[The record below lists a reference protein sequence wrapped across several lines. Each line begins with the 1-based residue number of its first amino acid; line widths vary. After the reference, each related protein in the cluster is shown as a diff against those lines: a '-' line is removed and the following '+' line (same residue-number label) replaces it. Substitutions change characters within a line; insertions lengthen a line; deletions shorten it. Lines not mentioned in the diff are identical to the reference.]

1 MYNIHSHYF
10 NLFSF
15 AQTILTHPRLE
26 YLYPFGASSI
36 ENIELLDT
44 PNSLD
49 KDPIIFCY
57 DQEPLLPGYNDALF
71 LKVAMYSER
80 LHRPVILVTTE
91 RDSEALNYFVNKYKF
106 IPCYCFF
113 HIFAAH
119 DWYRGYQYDSKII
132 PVPER
137 TVKKKFISFNRLTG
151 SARVYRSLL
160 VGELAKRNLLDQGYV
175 SYSDTCP
182 EHGHYQTTL
191 DYAIS
196 EYRVDPV
203 YVEEIKSELDKL
215 DHPLRIDHKEKSA
228 IPNHSMV
235 LSAVPECM
243 ESFVYVVTETCFWET
258 KCHLTEKVFK
268 PIILRQPFILVGC
281 AYNLEYLKSYGF
293 KTFDRWFD
301 ESYDKITDPILRLQ
315 AVADLL
321 KSICSRSETEL
332 TEMLHEMTE
341 VLEHNY
347 RLFNSREFLDSAW
360 NELTGNLKAAIE
372 SAPVL
377 QPYNIPRTER
387 WDALVSTPTDFIPST
402 FVDKVQ
408 ESVKG

>member
-26 YLYPFGASSI
+26 YLYPFGASSV

-44 PNSLD
+44 QNSLD
-49 KDPIIFCY
+49 IDPIIFCY
-57 DQEPLLPGYNDALF
+57 DQEPLIPGYNDPLF
-71 LKVAMYSER
+71 LKVSMYAKK
-80 LHRPVILVTTE
+80 LKRPVILVTTE
-91 RDSEALNYFVNKYKF
+91 RDSEALKYFVDKYNF

-132 PVPER
+132 PVKER
-137 TVKKKFISFNRLTG
+137 TVNKKFITFNRLTG
-151 SARVYRSLL
+151 SARVYRSLF
-160 VGELAKRNLLDQGYV
+160 VGELARRNLLEHGHV

-182 EHGHYQTTL
+182 EHGHYHTTL
-191 DYAIS
+191 DYAAT
-196 EYRVDPV
+196 EYSVDTV
-203 YVEEIKSELDKL
+203 YVEEIKQELDKL
-215 DHPLRIDHKEKSA
+215 AHPLRIDHREKAA
-228 IPNHSMV
+228 IPNHSMM

-258 KCHLTEKVFK
+258 KCHLTEKIFK
-268 PIILRQPFILVGC
+268 PIILKQPFMLLGC

-301 ESYDKITDPILRLQ
+301 ESYDKITDPVKRIQ
-315 AVADLL
+315 AVAEVL
-321 KSICSRSETEL
+321 KSICSRSNEEL
-332 TEMLHEMTE
+332 TEMLHEMEE
-341 VLEHNY
+341 VLEYNY
-347 RLFNSREFLDSAW
+347 QLFNSREFLDRAW
-360 NELTGNLKAAIE
+360 GELTHNLKSAVD

-377 QPYNIPRTER
+377 QEHVIPRMVRMET
-387 WDALVSTPTDFIPST
+387 LTSPPTKFIPRSL
-402 FVDKVQ
+402 VNKVQ
-408 ESVKG
+408 

>member
-26 YLYPFGASSI
+26 YLYPFGASSF
-36 ENIELLDT
+36 ENVEVLDCE
-44 PNSLD
+44 NSLD
-49 KDPIIFCY
+49 QDPIIFCY
-57 DQEPLLPGYNDALF
+57 DQEPLIPGYNDVL
-71 LKVAMYSER
+71 LLRVYRIGKQLS
-80 LHRPVILVTTE
+80 RPVILVTTE
-91 RDSEALNYFVNKYKF
+91 KDSDALKYFVDKYNF
-106 IPCYCFF
+106 IPCYGFF

-132 PVPER
+132 PVTQR

-160 VGELAKRNLLDQGYV
+160 VGELAKRNILDQGYV

-182 EHGHYQTTL
+182 EHGHYHNTL
-191 DYAIS
+191 DYAVT
-196 EYRVDPV
+196 EYRVNPV

-215 DHPLRIDHKEKSA
+215 PHPLRIDHKEKSA

-301 ESYDKITDPILRLQ
+301 ESYDKITDPVLRLQ
-315 AVADLL
+315 AVADVL
-321 KSICSRSETEL
+321 KSICSRSEEDL
-332 TEMLHEMTE
+332 TDMLHEMSE
-341 VLEHNY
+341 VLEYNY
-347 RLFNSREFLDSAW
+347 NLFNSREFLDAAW
-360 NELTGNLKAAIE
+360 NELTHNLKSAIE
-372 SAPVL
+372 SAPML
-377 QPYNIPRTER
+377 QEHEIPRADR
-387 WDALVSTPTDFIPST
+387 WEALTSAPSNPIPDSL
-402 FVDKVQ
+402 VNEVQ
-408 ESVKG
+408 

>member
-26 YLYPFGASSI
+26 YLYPFGASSV

-44 PNSLD
+44 QNSLD
-49 KDPIIFCY
+49 RDPIIFCY
-57 DQEPLLPGYNDALF
+57 DQEPLIPGYNDTLF
-71 LKVAMYSER
+71 LKVSMYAKN
-80 LHRPVILVTTE
+80 LQRPVILVTTE
-91 RDSEALNYFVNKYKF
+91 RDSEALKYFVDKYNF

-132 PVPER
+132 SVNQR
-137 TVKKKFISFNRLTG
+137 TVKKKFITFNRLTG
-151 SARVYRSLL
+151 SARVYRSLF
-160 VGELAKRNLLDQGYV
+160 VGELAKRNLLEHGYV

-182 EHGHYQTTL
+182 EHGHYHTTL
-191 DYAIS
+191 DYAVT
-196 EYRVDPV
+196 EYGVDAT
-203 YVEEIKSELDKL
+203 YVKEIKYELDQL
-215 DHPLRIDHKEKSA
+215 AHPLRIDHKEKSA

-235 LSAVPECM
+235 LSAVTECM

-258 KCHLTEKVFK
+258 KCHLTEKAFK
-268 PIILRQPFILVGC
+268 PIILRQPFILLGC

-301 ESYDKITDPILRLQ
+301 ESYDKITDPIKRLQ
-315 AVADLL
+315 AVADVL
-321 KSICSRSETEL
+321 KSICSRSEEEL
-332 TEMLHEMTE
+332 TTMLHEMEE
-341 VLEHNY
+341 VLEYNY
-347 RLFNSREFLDSAW
+347 QLFNSREFLDRAW
-360 NELTGNLKAAIE
+360 NELTHNLQQAIE

-377 QPYNIPRTER
+377 QTNSAVRGTR
-387 WDALVSTPTDFIPST
+387 MHSSAAPTDPVPDSL
-402 FVDKVQ
+402 VDKV
-408 ESVKG
+408 